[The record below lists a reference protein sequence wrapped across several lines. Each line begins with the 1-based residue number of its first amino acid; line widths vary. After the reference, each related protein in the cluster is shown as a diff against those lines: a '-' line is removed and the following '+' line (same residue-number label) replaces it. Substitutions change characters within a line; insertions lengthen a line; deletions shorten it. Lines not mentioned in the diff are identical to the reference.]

1 MSADFFVPGD
11 NAMPCWRQPAGGW
24 LVGTSVHAVPRLPHG
39 DWRCAQDFIV
49 TDPPYG
55 VRVSDLVF
63 RETLGQ
69 QKVQSIKWK
78 AKRNLFAVG
87 RCVLKSVLRVI

>member
-1 MSADFFVPGD
+1 MIYLSDVGCGSLLNLVEQMSGVDRFIRPVPGD

-39 DWRCAQDFIV
+39 DRRCAQDFIV

-69 QKVQSIKWK
+69 
-78 AKRNLFAVG
+78 
-87 RCVLKSVLRVI
+87 